1 MKIIKKYWVIGVAIF
16 AVIIFVKACEQ
27 EPKVITDTKIV
38 YRTKTDTIK
47 ETVIKEVPKKVYVE
61 RIKTIKGSDSIVYVK
76 VPGEKSIEANQYDAE
91 LKANNATAKLKITTT
106 GQLLDVTGTID
117 WKEKET
123 TTTTTIVKPK
133 SGLFIYGQTSASPL
147 LEISSIGLDYQLR
160 NTVIVGT
167 SFSLDHVSKQNYVNV
182 KVGFRLF

>member
-1 MKIIKKYWVIGVAIF
+1 MGLRKNWFVYLIAIVLFF
-16 AVIIFVKACEQ
+16 ALVKQCEQ
-27 EPKVITDTKIV
+27 EPKTVVKEKVV
-38 YRTKTDTIK
+38 YKYRTDTIHS
-47 ETVIKEVPKKVYVE
+47 TIIQEVPKNVYIE
-61 RIKTIKGSDSIVYVK
+61 RIKTVKGNDSIVYVK
-76 VPGEKSIEANQYDAE
+76 VPGEKSIEANQYDTE

-133 SGLFIYGQTSASPL
+133 SGLFIYGQTSVSPL
-147 LEISSIGLDYQLR
+147 LEVSSIGLDYQLR

-182 KVGFRLF
+182 KLGFRLF